1 MALPPGWPS
10 STVLASASPRRLQL
24 LQSIGVSP
32 EVRIADLDETPLT
45 AEKPLLY
52 VARLAREK
60 AIAVARPDE
69 VVIAAD
75 TTIDLDDRIVGKPS
89 SRSEALRTL
98 RELSGRKHH
107 VHTGVAVVSHSN
119 VSCIV
124 VTSVVTMVQA
134 DDGLLEWY
142 VDTGEPY
149 GKAGGYAIQGA
160 GAILISTITGSI
172 ANVMGLPVAEL
183 YELMSKQL
191 KILPISRNSNDEIL
205 S

>member
-1 MALPPGWPS
+1 
-10 STVLASASPRRLQL
+10 
-24 LQSIGVSP
+24 
-32 EVRIADLDETPLT
+32 
-45 AEKPLLY
+45 
-52 VARLAREK
+52 
-60 AIAVARPDE
+60 
-69 VVIAAD
+69 
-75 TTIDLDDRIVGKPS
+75 
-89 SRSEALRTL
+89 
-98 RELSGRKHH
+98 
-107 VHTGVAVVSHSN
+107 
-119 VSCIV
+119 
-124 VTSVVTMVQA
+124 MVQA